1 MAIFA
6 KVGPIEGL
14 KPLEP
19 LLAGTEHSIA
29 AGAVGSRAAQHA
41 QRCQQL
47 LGPNSWMAGPGRAC
61 CAEWF
66 TRRLLIKKNKIQNLI
81 LKTDLSV
88 TRVAFLT
95 RIYVYKT
102 PELSLIVGK

>member
-29 AGAVGSRAAQHA
+29 AGAVGSRAAQRA

-47 LGPNSWMAGPGRAC
+47 LGPNGWMAGPGRAC

-66 TRRLLIKKNKIQNLI
+66 TRRLLIKKKKIQNLI

-102 PELSLIVGK
+102 PESSLIVGK